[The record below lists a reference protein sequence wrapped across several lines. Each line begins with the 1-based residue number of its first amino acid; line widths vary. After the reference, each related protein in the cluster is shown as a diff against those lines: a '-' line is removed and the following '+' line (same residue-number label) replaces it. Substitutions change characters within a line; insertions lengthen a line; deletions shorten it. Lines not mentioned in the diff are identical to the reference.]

1 MAGEEKDRLRAKLRA
16 LLVEARERADLTQTE
31 LAARLRRPQSFVSDY
46 EAGQRRI
53 EVAEFILIA
62 RALGLDPA
70 ATVGELAAKP

>member
-46 EAGQRRI
+46 EAGQRRV

-62 RALGLDPA
+62 RALGEEPVEMLGRISD
-70 ATVGELAAKP
+70 

>member
-46 EAGQRRI
+46 EAGQRRV

-62 RALGLDPA
+62 RALGEEPVEMLSRL
-70 ATVGELAAKP
+70 TGS

>member
-1 MAGEEKDRLRAKLRA
+1 MAGEEKDRLRAKLRS
-16 LLVEARERADLTQTE
+16 LLIEARERADLTQTE

-62 RALGLDPA
+62 RALGEEPVEMLRRLN
-70 ATVGELAAKP
+70 G